1 MSASKKKHPF
11 DFKTQYGLG
20 FDPQDD
26 EIVVDFFCGGG
37 GAGTGLEMGL
47 GRKVNVA
54 KNHSAKAISMHT
66 INHPGAKHFTTDVFD
81 GDPDTECGGKA
92 VGWFHMSPDCT
103 HHSQAAGGQP
113 RKREIRNLSWI
124 GLKWAGKKKPRV
136 ISLENV
142 KQILQWGRLIAK
154 RDKATGRVIKLGGAI
169 AAPGEVV
176 PVDQQFLIPD
186 PKQRGRTWRRF
197 VALLEGMG
205 YVVEWK
211 VIKACDFGAP
221 TSRERLFMLARC
233 DGQPIVWPEPTHAKK
248 PAKAQKPWRTAAECI
263 DFSDLG
269 KSIFGRKK
277 DLAPATLRRVAK
289 GMKKFVI
296 DNATPFI
303 VPIANWSGET
313 VQSANQPLRTVNSYP
328 RGGAFS
334 VVSPVIAPA
343 THQGSDRINDP
354 LEPLPTVTCANR
366 GELTL
371 ISPTLVQTGYGE
383 RDGQEPRVPGLDQPL
398 GTVVAG
404 GVKHALTSAVLVGA
418 GGPEYSGK
426 PTAADQPVGSL
437 LAQNHRGIAAASLV
451 QLGNGDKAGAA
462 PRTAD
467 LHDPLGTIMAS
478 GGKYGVAAAHLVKF
492 RFDDAGKPLDEPLP
506 TITSGGNYQRPAG
519 AAHAM
524 GIATAFMA
532 QMNGGFNTTAA
543 KSLEDPMTTVTNTG
557 SQQQLV
563 TATLVTNTTG
573 HAPSDIEGPV
583 PTLTTGQHHMLA
595 TAHLLHLRG
604 NCDARDSADPL
615 HTVSAGGT
623 HHGLV
628 TAFMERQFG
637 ASVGQDLDEPAPT
650 ITAGGG
656 GKSSLVSFELSP
668 EHEEGALRVAAF
680 LISYYGTENM
690 SGCDQPAPTITTK
703 DRLGLVTVMVKGTPY
718 VIVDI
723 RLRMLQPAE
732 LYQAQGFPT
741 DYIITHGADGKP
753 FTKTEQ
759 VHMCGNS
766 VSPPPMAALARAN
779 DPWRTNVQ
787 HQVAA

>member
-1 MSASKKKHPF
+1 MSAQQKKHPF

-20 FDPQDD
+20 FTPQDD

-47 GRKVNVA
+47 GRTVNVA
-54 KNHSAKAISMHT
+54 KNHSPQAISMHT
-66 INHPGAKHFTTDVFD
+66 VNHPSARHFTTDVFD

-92 VGWFHMSPDCT
+92 CGWFHMSPDCT

-124 GLKWAGKKKPRV
+124 GIKWAGMKRPRV

-154 RDKATGRVIKLGGAI
+154 RDKATGRVVTLDKVPHPTKKGKTTNRI
-169 AAPGEVV
+169 ASPGEQV
-176 PVDQQFLIPD
+176 PVSNQFLVPD

-221 TSRERLFMLARC
+221 TSRERLFMIARC
-233 DGQPIVWPEPTHAKK
+233 DGQPIVWPKPTHAKNPTK
-248 PAKAQKPWRTAAECI
+248 GQQKWKTAADCI

-296 DNATPFI
+296 DSAAPFI

-313 VQSANQPLRTVNSYP
+313 VQSADEPLRTVTSYP
-328 RGGAFS
+328 KGGAFS
-334 VVSPVIAPA
+334 VVSPIIAPA

-354 LEPLPTVTCANR
+354 LDPLPTVTCANR

-371 ISPTLVQTGYGE
+371 ISPTLIQSGYGE
-383 RDGQEPRVPGLDQPL
+383 RPGQVPRVPGLDQPL

-404 GVKHALTSAVLVGA
+404 GVKHAL
-418 GGPEYSGK
+418 
-426 PTAADQPVGSL
+426 
-437 LAQNHRGIAAASLV
+437 
-451 QLGNGDKAGAA
+451 
-462 PRTAD
+462 
-467 LHDPLGTIMAS
+467 
-478 GGKYGVAAAHLVKF
+478 AAAHLVKF
-492 RFDDAGKPLDEPLP
+492 RFNDAGKALDEPLP

-524 GIATAFMA
+524 GISTVFMA
-532 QMNGGFNTTAA
+532 QMNGGFNTTDA
-543 KSLEDPMTTVTNTG
+543 KSIEDPMTTVTNTG

-563 TATLVTNTTG
+563 AANLV
-573 HAPSDIEGPV
+573 
-583 PTLTTGQHHMLA
+583 
-595 TAHLLHLRG
+595 HLRG
-604 NCDARDSADPL
+604 NCDARDVNDPL
-615 HTVSAGGT
+615 HTVSASGQ

-628 TAFMERQFG
+628 SAFMERAFG
-637 ASVGQDLDEPAPT
+637 GSVGQGLDHPAPT

-656 GKSSLVSFELSP
+656 GKSSLVSLTLSP
-668 EHEEGALRVAAF
+668 EHEAGALRVAAF
-680 LISYYGTENM
+680 LISYYGTENI
-690 SGCDQPAPTITTK
+690 SACDSPAPTITTK
-703 DRLGLVTVMVKGTPY
+703 DRLAMVTVMVKGTPY

-723 RLRMLQPAE
+723 CLRMLKPSE
-732 LYQAQGFPT
+732 LYKAQGFPA
-741 DYIITHGADGKP
+741 DYIISHGADGKP
-753 FTKTEQ
+753 FTKTQQ

-779 DPWRTNVQ
+779 DPWRTEQ
-787 HQVAA
+787 RRSQAA

>member
-1 MSASKKKHPF
+1 MSAQQKKHPF

-20 FDPQDD
+20 FNPQDD

-47 GRKVNVA
+47 GRTVNVA
-54 KNHSAKAISMHT
+54 KNHSPQAISMHT
-66 INHPGAKHFTTDVFD
+66 VNHPGAQHFTTDVFE

-124 GLKWAGKKKPRV
+124 GLKWAGMKRPRV

-154 RDKATGRVIKLGGAI
+154 RDKATGRVVKLGGDV

-176 PVDQQFLIPD
+176 PVGQQFLIPD

-221 TSRERLFMLARC
+221 TSRERLFMIARC
-233 DGQPIVWPEPTHAKK
+233 DGQPIVWPEPTHAKNPFK
-248 PAKAQKPWRTAAECI
+248 GQQKWKTAADCI
-263 DFSDLG
+263 DFTDLG

-296 DNATPFI
+296 DSASPFI

-313 VQSANQPLRTVNSYP
+313 VQSADEPLRTVTSYP
-328 RGGAFS
+328 KGGAFS
-334 VVSPVIAPA
+334 AVSPVIAPA

-354 LEPLPTVTCANR
+354 LDPLPTVTCANR

-371 ISPTLVQTGYGE
+371 ISPTLIQSGYGE
-383 RDGQEPRVPGLDQPL
+383 RQGQEPRVPGVDQPL

-404 GVKHALTSAVLVGA
+404 GVKHALASACIVQAGHGEGSGA
-418 GGPEYSGK
+418 NKRRSHGVNDICG
-426 PTAADQPVGSL
+426 PVGT
-437 LAQNHRGIAAASLV
+437 V
-451 QLGNGDKAGAA
+451 
-462 PRTAD
+462 T
-467 LHDPLGTIMAS
+467 AS
-478 GGKYGVAAAHLVKF
+478 GGGQSVSAAVMIQA
-492 RFDDAGKPLDEPLP
+492 
-506 TITSGGNYQRPAG
+506 
-519 AAHAM
+519 
-524 GIATAFMA
+524 
-532 QMNGGFNTTAA
+532 NGGFNTTHV
-543 KSLEDPMTTVTNTG
+543 KGMHEPMTTVTNTG
-557 SQQQLV
+557 SQQQFVSASL
-563 TATLVTNTTG
+563 ATLRRNCVG
-573 HAPSDIEGPV
+573 RGMDEPV
-583 PTLTTGQHHMLA
+583 PTMTASAEHHA
-595 TAHLLHLRG
+595 LLHY
-604 NCDARDSADPL
+604 
-615 HTVSAGGT
+615 
-623 HHGLV
+623 
-628 TAFMERQFG
+628 
-637 ASVGQDLDEPAPT
+637 
-650 ITAGGG
+650 
-656 GKSSLVSFELSP
+656 KLSP
-668 EHEEGALRVAAF
+668 EHEDGALRVAAF
-680 LISYYGTENM
+680 LISYYGTGENI
-690 SGCDQPAPTITTK
+690 SACDSPAPTITTK
-703 DRLGLVTVMVKGTPY
+703 DRLAMVTVMVKGTPY

-723 RLRMLQPAE
+723 CLRMLKPAE
-732 LYQAQGFPT
+732 LYKAQGFPA
-741 DYIITHGADGKP
+741 DYIICHGADGKP
-753 FTKTEQ
+753 FTKTQQ

-779 DPWRTNVQ
+779 DPWRAEQ
-787 HQVAA
+787 RQACAA

>member
-1 MSASKKKHPF
+1 MSAQQKKHPF

-20 FDPQDD
+20 FNPQDD

-47 GRKVNVA
+47 GRAVNVA
-54 KNHSAKAISMHT
+54 KNHSPQAISMHT
-66 INHPGAKHFTTDVFD
+66 VNHPGAQHFTTDVFE

-124 GLKWAGKKKPRV
+124 GLKWAGMKRPRV

-154 RDKATGRVIKLGGAI
+154 RDKATGRVVTLDQIPHPSKKGATTNRV
-169 AAPGEVV
+169 ASRGEQV
-176 PVDQQFLIPD
+176 PVSNQFLVPD

-221 TSRERLFMLARC
+221 TSRERLFMIARC
-233 DGQPIVWPEPTHAKK
+233 DGRPIVWPEPTHAKNPTK
-248 PAKAQKPWRTAAECI
+248 GQKKWKTAADCI

-296 DNATPFI
+296 DTAAPFI

-313 VQSANQPLRTVNSYP
+313 VQSADEPLRTVTSYP
-328 RGGAFS
+328 KGGAFS
-334 VVSPVIAPA
+334 VVSPIIAPA

-371 ISPTLVQTGYGE
+371 ISPVMVTAAHGEGKPGGVQRWGNGCKSSA
-383 RDGQEPRVPGLDQPL
+383 DPL
-398 GTVVAG
+398 GTV
-404 GVKHALTSAVLVGA
+404 T
-418 GGPEYSGK
+418 
-426 PTAADQPVGSL
+426 
-437 LAQNHRGIAAASLV
+437 
-451 QLGNGDKAGAA
+451 
-462 PRTAD
+462 
-467 LHDPLGTIMAS
+467 AS
-478 GGKYGVAAAHLVKF
+478 GGHSIASAHLVKF
-492 RFDDAGKPLDEPLP
+492 RFNDAGKALDEPLP

-524 GIATAFMA
+524 GISTVFMA
-532 QMNGGFNTTAA
+532 QMNGGFNTTVA
-543 KSLEDPMTTVTNTG
+543 KDIEDPMTTVTNTG

-563 TATLVTNTTG
+563 AANLV
-573 HAPSDIEGPV
+573 
-583 PTLTTGQHHMLA
+583 
-595 TAHLLHLRG
+595 HLRG
-604 NCDARDSADPL
+604 NCDARDVNDPL
-615 HTVSAGGT
+615 HTISAGGQ
-623 HHGLV
+623 HHGLAS
-628 TAFMERQFG
+628 AFMERAFG
-637 ASVGQDLDEPAPT
+637 ASVGQGLEEPAPT

-656 GKSSLVSFELSP
+656 GKSSLVSLTLSP
-668 EHEEGALRVAAF
+668 EHEAGALRVAAF
-680 LISYYGTENM
+680 LISYYGTENI
-690 SGCDQPAPTITTK
+690 SACDSPAPTITTK
-703 DRLGLVTVMVKGTPY
+703 DRLAMVTVMVKGTPY

-723 RLRMLQPAE
+723 CLRMLKPAE
-732 LYQAQGFPT
+732 LYKAQGFPS
-741 DYIITHGADGKP
+741 DYIISHGADGKP
-753 FTKTEQ
+753 FTKTQQ

-779 DPWRTNVQ
+779 NPWHIYEQ
-787 HQVAA
+787 LIKVA

>member
-1 MSASKKKHPF
+1 MSAHQKKHLLE
-11 DFKTQYGLG
+11 FKTQYGLG
-20 FDPQDD
+20 FDPIDD

-47 GRKVNVA
+47 GRAVTVA
-54 KNHSAKAISMHT
+54 KNHNPAAISMHT
-66 INHPGAKHFTTDVFD
+66 ANHPAARHYTTDVFE
-81 GDPDTECGGKA
+81 GDPDEECGGRA

-124 GLKWAGKKKPRV
+124 GLKWAGKKRPRV

-142 KQILQWGRLIAK
+142 KQILQWGPLIAK
-154 RDKATGRVIKLGGAI
+154 RDKATGRVMKLGGQV

-176 PVDQQFLIPD
+176 PVHEQFLVPD
-186 PKQRGRTWRRF
+186 PKRRGTTWRRF

-205 YVVEWK
+205 YAVEWR

-221 TSRERLFMLARC
+221 TSRERLFMIARC
-233 DGQPIVWPEPTHAKK
+233 DGQPIVWPEATHTRQ
-248 PAKAQKPWRTAAECI
+248 PAKGQQKWRTAADCI
-263 DFSDLG
+263 DWTVPS

-289 GMKKFVI
+289 GLKKFVI
-296 DNATPFI
+296 DSASPFI
-303 VPIANWSGET
+303 VPIANWSGELA
-313 VQSANQPLRTVNSYP
+313 QSANEPLRTVTAWP
-328 RGGAFS
+328 RGGSFAMA
-334 VVSPVIAPA
+334 SPIIAPA
-343 THQGSDRINDP
+343 THQGSDRVNDP
-354 LEPLPTVTCANR
+354 GSPLPTVTCANR

-371 ISPTLVQTGYGE
+371 ISPVMVGVGGRAGQT
-383 RDGQEPRVPGLDQPL
+383 EPRPGNQPAY
-398 GTVVAG
+398 TI
-404 GVKHALTSAVLVGA
+404 
-418 GGPEYSGK
+418 
-426 PTAADQPVGSL
+426 TAKAD
-437 LAQNHRGIAAASLV
+437 
-451 QLGNGDKAGAA
+451 
-462 PRTAD
+462 TA
-467 LHDPLGTIMAS
+467 I
-478 GGKYGVAAAHLVKF
+478 AAAHLVKF
-492 RFDDAGKPLDEPLP
+492 RFDDAGKALDEPLP

-524 GIATAFMA
+524 GVCTAFMA
-532 QMNGGFNTTAA
+532 QMNGGFNTTDA
-543 KSLEDPMTTVTNTG
+543 KPLDEPMTTVTNTG

-563 TATLVTNTTG
+563 TANLV
-573 HAPSDIEGPV
+573 HF
-583 PTLTTGQHHMLA
+583 
-595 TAHLLHLRG
+595 RG
-604 NCDARDSADPL
+604 NCDARAAEDPL

-623 HHGLV
+623 HHGLM

-637 ASVGQDLDEPAPT
+637 ASIGQAIDEPAPT

-656 GKSSLVSFELSP
+656 GKSSLVELKLSP

-690 SGCDQPAPTITTK
+690 SGCDKPTPTITTK
-703 DRLGLVTVMVKGTPY
+703 DRLGLVTVIVKGTPY

-723 RLRMLQPAE
+723 CLRMLQPHE
-732 LYQAQGFPT
+732 LYRAQGFPA
-741 DYIITHGADGKP
+741 DYIIDKGADGRK

-779 DPWRTNVQ
+779 DPWRKSESQ
-787 HQVAA
+787 AEAA

>member
-1 MSASKKKHPF
+1 MSAQQKKHPF

-20 FDPQDD
+20 FNPQDD

-47 GRKVNVA
+47 GRTVNVA
-54 KNHSAKAISMHT
+54 KNHSPQAISMHT
-66 INHPGAKHFTTDVFD
+66 VNHPGAQHFTTDVFE

-124 GLKWAGKKKPRV
+124 GLKWAGMKRPRV

-154 RDKATGRVIKLGGAI
+154 RDKATGRVVKLGGEV

-176 PVDQQFLIPD
+176 PVGQQFLIPD

-211 VIKACDFGAP
+211 VIRACDFGAP
-221 TSRERLFMLARC
+221 TSRERLFMIARC
-233 DGQPIVWPEPTHAKK
+233 DGQPIVWPDATHAKNPTK
-248 PAKAQKPWRTAAECI
+248 GQQKWKTAADCI

-296 DNATPFI
+296 DSAAPFI

-313 VQSANQPLRTVNSYP
+313 VQSADEPLRTITSYP
-328 RGGAFS
+328 KGGAFS
-334 VVSPVIAPA
+334 MVSPIIAPA

-354 LEPLPTVTCANR
+354 LDPLPTVTCANR

-371 ISPTLVQTGYGE
+371 ISPLM
-383 RDGQEPRVPGLDQPL
+383 
-398 GTVVAG
+398 
-404 GVKHALTSAVLVGA
+404 VGA

-426 PTAADQPVGSL
+426 PVGMDQPVGTL
-437 LAQNHRGIAAASLV
+437 MTQNHRALTSACIV
-451 QLGNGDKAGAA
+451 QAGHGEGSGANKRRSHGVNDICG
-462 PRTAD
+462 PI
-467 LHDPLGTIMAS
+467 GTVTGS
-478 GGKYGVAAAHLVKF
+478 GGGQSV
-492 RFDDAGKPLDEPLP
+492 
-506 TITSGGNYQRPAG
+506 S
-519 AAHAM
+519 
-524 GIATAFMA
+524 TAVMIQA
-532 QMNGGFNTTAA
+532 NGGFNTTHA
-543 KSLEDPMTTVTNTG
+543 KGMHEPMTTVTNTG
-557 SQQQLV
+557 SQQQLAV
-563 TATLVTNTTG
+563 ANLV
-573 HAPSDIEGPV
+573 
-583 PTLTTGQHHMLA
+583 
-595 TAHLLHLRG
+595 HLRG
-604 NCDARDSADPL
+604 NCDARNLNDPL
-615 HTVSAGGT
+615 HTVSAGGQ

-628 TAFMERQFG
+628 SAFMERAFG
-637 ASVGQDLDEPAPT
+637 
-650 ITAGGG
+650 GGG
-656 GKSSLVSFELSP
+656 GKSSLVSLTLSP
-668 EHEEGALRVAAF
+668 EHEAGALRVAAF
-680 LISYYGTENM
+680 LISYYGTENI
-690 SGCDQPAPTITTK
+690 SACDAPAPTITTK
-703 DRLGLVTVMVKGTPY
+703 DRLAMVTVMVKGTPY

-723 RLRMLQPAE
+723 CLRMLKPSE
-732 LYQAQGFPT
+732 LYKAQGFPA
-741 DYIITHGADGKP
+741 DYIISHGAAGKP
-753 FTKTEQ
+753 FTKTQQ

-779 DPWRTNVQ
+779 DPWRTEQ
-787 HQVAA
+787 RQARAA

>member
-1 MSASKKKHPF
+1 MSAQQKKHPF

-20 FDPQDD
+20 FNPQDD

-47 GRKVNVA
+47 VRAVNVA
-54 KNHSAKAISMHT
+54 KNHSPQAISMHT
-66 INHPGAKHFTTDVFD
+66 INHPGAKHFTTDVFE

-124 GLKWAGKKKPRV
+124 GLKWGGKKRPRV

-154 RDKATGRVIKLGGAI
+154 RDKATGRVVKLDGNI

-176 PVDQQFLIPD
+176 PVGQQFLIPD

-221 TSRERLFMLARC
+221 TSRERLFMIARC
-233 DGQPIVWPEPTHAKK
+233 DGQPIVWPEPTHAKNPGK
-248 PAKAQKPWRTAAECI
+248 GQQKWKTAADCI
-263 DFSDLG
+263 DFTDLG

-296 DNATPFI
+296 DSAAPFI

-313 VQSANQPLRTVNSYP
+313 VQSADEPLRTVTSYP
-328 RGGAFS
+328 KGGAFS
-334 VVSPVIAPA
+334 VVSPIIAPA

-371 ISPTLVQTGYGE
+371 ISPTLIQSGYGE
-383 RDGQEPRVPGLDQPL
+383 RPGQEPRVPGLDQPL

-404 GVKHALTSAVLVGA
+404 GVKHAL
-418 GGPEYSGK
+418 
-426 PTAADQPVGSL
+426 
-437 LAQNHRGIAAASLV
+437 
-451 QLGNGDKAGAA
+451 
-462 PRTAD
+462 
-467 LHDPLGTIMAS
+467 
-478 GGKYGVAAAHLVKF
+478 AAAHLVKF
-492 RFDDAGKPLDEPLP
+492 RFNDAGKALDEPLP

-524 GIATAFMA
+524 GISTVFMA
-532 QMNGGFNTTAA
+532 QMNGGFNTTVA
-543 KSLEDPMTTVTNTG
+543 KSMEDPMTTVTNTG

-563 TATLVTNTTG
+563 AANLV
-573 HAPSDIEGPV
+573 
-583 PTLTTGQHHMLA
+583 
-595 TAHLLHLRG
+595 HLRG
-604 NCDARDSADPL
+604 NCYARDVNDPL
-615 HTVSAGGT
+615 HTVSAGGQ

-628 TAFMERQFG
+628 SAFMERAFG
-637 ASVGQDLDEPAPT
+637 ASVGQGLEEPAPT

-656 GKSSLVSFELSP
+656 GKSSLVSLTLSP
-668 EHEEGALRVAAF
+668 EHEAGALRVAAF
-680 LISYYGTENM
+680 LISYYGTENI
-690 SGCDQPAPTITTK
+690 SACDSPAPTITTK
-703 DRLGLVTVMVKGTPY
+703 DRLAMVTVMVKGTPY

-723 RLRMLQPAE
+723 CLRMLKPSE
-732 LYQAQGFPT
+732 LYKAQGFPA
-741 DYIITHGADGKP
+741 DYIISHGADGKP
-753 FTKTEQ
+753 FTKTQQ

-779 DPWRTNVQ
+779 DPWRTEQ
-787 HQVAA
+787 RRSQAA